1 MTEALDSFDGDV
13 KVNGRTVSNL
23 RLADDIDL
31 IAPCEDQLRELTERL
46 DTTARKYGME
56 ISGEKVKW
64 W

>member
-13 KVNGRTVSNL
+13 KVNGRIVSNL

-31 IAPCEDQLRELTERL
+31 IASCEDQLRELTERL